1 MGDARKAQSDFFVR
15 KRSAER
21 ITNDVDNMEI
31 TQQTKRTREHLEIPR
46 IAVDN
51 QHNNS
56 NPDEIIITATTI
68 PHSETAEQILA
79 GNRNAIRH
87 DRLLDKI
94 DRYTSHNKFIRRC
107 LTDNIIPISY
117 KVTVEPSIGNH
128 DEDFLKGYYDMMDGF
143 SKKLME
149 YTANYCERKISD
161 FDKEKLTSEED
172 LKSLIS
178 EETYAELTKA
188 LGTNQDKRKKAL
200 QEVKD
205 KKFIRLKYRSQQ
217 QNQRQFHENTPNSD
231 IVVHREFQQRGIA
244 SRKNSRTN
252 LSGQRE
258 PTRNHSKTRLFNVN
272 SNYVKNRSEGNG
284 YENKLNE
291 LERQLTELRQVQNH
305 THYNS
310 YSHVLKKGMHSNN
323 RVIPTTTTTEWDNYG
338 TTYHSQQQQPQLQ
351 QQQQQTTTTTTTT
364 KDTNNNTNN
373 NYNNNNNN
381 NNNSNNNSN
390 IGNNSNNS
398 NNSNNNNTNNNNK
411 KTKNPA
417 IRHNWG

>member
-1 MGDARKAQSDFFVR
+1 MTSNLSTYHIANCNYNTVPLFLLKTAVWAETSREICVFTSVTTPPLVQSIFCHGDARKVQSDFFVR

-56 NPDEIIITATTI
+56 NPDEIIITATII

-94 DRYTSHNKFIRRC
+94 DRYTSHNKFMRRC

-143 SKKLME
+143 SKNLME

-161 FDKEKLTSEED
+161 FDKEKLTSEEE
-172 LKSLIS
+172 LKSMIS

-188 LGTNQDKRKKAL
+188 LGTN
-200 QEVKD
+200 
-205 KKFIRLKYRSQQ
+205 
-217 QNQRQFHENTPNSD
+217 
-231 IVVHREFQQRGIA
+231 
-244 SRKNSRTN
+244 
-252 LSGQRE
+252 
-258 PTRNHSKTRLFNVN
+258 
-272 SNYVKNRSEGNG
+272 
-284 YENKLNE
+284 
-291 LERQLTELRQVQNH
+291 
-305 THYNS
+305 
-310 YSHVLKKGMHSNN
+310 
-323 RVIPTTTTTEWDNYG
+323 
-338 TTYHSQQQQPQLQ
+338 
-351 QQQQQTTTTTTTT
+351 
-364 KDTNNNTNN
+364 
-373 NYNNNNNN
+373 
-381 NNNSNNNSN
+381 
-390 IGNNSNNS
+390 
-398 NNSNNNNTNNNNK
+398 
-411 KTKNPA
+411 
-417 IRHNWG
+417 